1 MDLEAAGIPKHT
13 PKGKLDF
20 HACRVAFINLILEQG
35 EVSPKEAQELAR
47 HSTVDLTMNI
57 YGRVREERLSEA
69 VERVGRVILKEKC
82 VPSVYRLA
90 AGAEREN
97 ATHVKSAG
105 CVSQRL
111 VAGAGFEP
119 ATFGL

>member
-1 MDLEAAGIPKHT
+1 M
-13 PKGKLDF
+13 
-20 HACRVAFINLILEQG
+20 
-35 EVSPKEAQELAR
+35 SPKEAQELAR

-97 ATHVKSAG
+97 ATRVESAG

>member
-1 MDLEAAGIPKHT
+1 M
-13 PKGKLDF
+13 
-20 HACRVAFINLILEQG
+20 
-35 EVSPKEAQELAR
+35 SPKEAQELAR

-90 AGAEREN
+90 VGAEPET
-97 ATHVKSAG
+97 ATPVESKSCG
-105 CVSQRL
+105 FINMVG
-111 VAGAGFEP
+111 GAGFEP
-119 ATFGL
+119 TKAEPTDLQSAPFDRFGIPPGFYF